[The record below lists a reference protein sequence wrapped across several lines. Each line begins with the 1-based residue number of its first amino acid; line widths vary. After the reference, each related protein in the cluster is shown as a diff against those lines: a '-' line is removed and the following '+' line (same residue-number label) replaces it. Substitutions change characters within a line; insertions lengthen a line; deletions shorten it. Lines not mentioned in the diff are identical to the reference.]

1 MTWKKFVVREKS
13 DLREREKVSVREVVT
28 SELSW
33 IVQVVALLFLLWMQL
48 LNGGKNGEK
57 IVMVCRLWRK
67 TIWLKQCCLCEH
79 VVCWKLNF
87 FEKVMRNMRDSVVS
101 SVREKFRFLV
111 TNDCVCGFR
120 KKSWL
125 RTVNSFWHMCAQVN
139 SITSNKNASCKQKE
153 IWCDWV
159 CLWDP
164 WVDMKMFGDV
174 LVWDEWSHVREFWN
188 LNVRDSTIQI
198 RCFSSLF
205 LFKLGNWL
213 TLKNFC
219 LKMNARDELIKWTM
233 HRISVCV
240 AVLGWFIHSQFR
252 WSEAWNV
259 QFNLH

>member
-1 MTWKKFVVREKS
+1 M
-13 DLREREKVSVREVVT
+13 
-28 SELSW
+28 
-33 IVQVVALLFLLWMQL
+33 QVVALLFLLWTQW

-120 KKSWL
+120 KKSWQL
-125 RTVNSFWHMCAQVN
+125 IVFDTCVHKLIQSPATKMHPVNK
-139 SITSNKNASCKQKE
+139 KN
-153 IWCDWV
+153 
-159 CLWDP
+159 
-164 WVDMKMFGDV
+164 
-174 LVWDEWSHVREFWN
+174 LVWLSLFVRSMSWHEDVWWCSSHVREFWN
-188 LNVRDSTIQI
+188 LNVCESTIQI

-205 LFKLGNWL
+205 LLKLGNWL

-219 LKMNARDELIKWTM
+219 LKMNARDELVKWTM

>member
-120 KKSWL
+120 KKSWQL
-125 RTVNSFWHMCAQVN
+125 MVFDTCVHKLIQSPPTKMHPANKKKFGVIEFVCEIHELTWRCLVMFLFGMNGVMFVNF
-139 SITSNKNASCKQKE
+139 E
-153 IWCDWV
+153 IW
-159 CLWDP
+159 
-164 WVDMKMFGDV
+164 MFV
-174 LVWDEWSHVREFWN
+174 
-188 LNVRDSTIQI
+188 TPQ
-198 RCFSSLF
+198 
-205 LFKLGNWL
+205 FKFVAFHHC
-213 TLKNFC
+213 FC
-219 LKMNARDELIKWTM
+219 LNWEI
-233 HRISVCV
+233 
-240 AVLGWFIHSQFR
+240 G
-252 WSEAWNV
+252 
-259 QFNLH
+259 